1 MAQRLASSLSW
12 LIRRGLPTATLI
24 IVGLCVLGGRLLEVE
39 LAPNFTLRQVGD
51 VFVDW
56 ASILFAFALL
66 LGLLNLAQAHLRR
79 IQQRTEDW
87 SYSVIL
93 LVTMGLVLLAGLSGP
108 TSTSLHWI
116 FRHVITPLQATLLSL
131 MVFFIVSAA
140 WRMFR
145 MRSLGTF
152 IMLVTAII
160 ILLGQ
165 MPLGERFGLEFAF
178 LKQWILDVPNLAGQR
193 GILLGVALG
202 TVVTGVRLLLG
213 INHKQFFS

>member
-1 MAQRLASSLSW
+1 MAQHVVAALSG
-12 LIRRGLPTATLI
+12 LTRRSLPTAILI
-24 IVGLCVLGGRLLEVE
+24 SVGLCVLGGQLLEFE
-39 LAPNFTLRQVGD
+39 LAPEFTLRQLSH

-79 IQQRTEDW
+79 IQQRHEDW

-93 LVTMGLVLLAGLSGP
+93 LVTMGIVLLAGLSGP

-116 FRHVITPLQATLLSL
+116 FRHIITPLQATLLAL
-131 MVFFIVSAA
+131 MVFFIASAA

-145 MRSLGTF
+145 MRSLGTL
-152 IMLVTAII
+152 IMLVTAVIV
-160 ILLGQ
+160 LLGQ
-165 MPLGERFGLEFAF
+165 MPLGERFGLEFTQ
-178 LKQWILDVPNLAGQR
+178 LKQWVLDVPNLAGQR

-202 TVVTGVRLLLG
+202 TIVTGVRLLLG
-213 INHKQFFS
+213 INHKRFFS

>member
-1 MAQRLASSLSW
+1 
-12 LIRRGLPTATLI
+12 
-24 IVGLCVLGGRLLEVE
+24 
-39 LAPNFTLRQVGD
+39 
-51 VFVDW
+51 
-56 ASILFAFALL
+56 
-66 LGLLNLAQAHLRR
+66 
-79 IQQRTEDW
+79 
-87 SYSVIL
+87 
-93 LVTMGLVLLAGLSGP
+93 MGLVLLAGLSGP

-131 MVFFIVSAA
+131 MVFFIASAA

-145 MRSLGTF
+145 TRSLGTF

-202 TVVTGVRLLLG
+202 TVVTSMRLLLG

>member
-1 MAQRLASSLSW
+1 MVQRIAASLSG
-12 LIRRGLPTATLI
+12 LTRRVLPTTTLI
-24 IVGLCVLGGRLLEVE
+24 IVGLCVLGGRLLEFE
-39 LAPNFTLRQVGD
+39 LAPEFTLRQLSD
-51 VFVDW
+51 VFVEW

-66 LGLLNLAQAHLRR
+66 LGLLNLAQAHIRR
-79 IQQRTEDW
+79 IQQRHEDW

-93 LVTMGLVLLAGLSGP
+93 LATMGIVLLAGLSGS

-131 MVFFIVSAA
+131 MVFFIASAA

-145 MRSLGTF
+145 MRSLGAF
-152 IMLVTAII
+152 IMLVTAVIV
-160 ILLGQ
+160 LLGQ
-165 MPLGERFGLEFAF
+165 MPLSERLGLEFSQ
-178 LKQWILDVPNLAGQR
+178 LKQWVLDVPNLAGQR

-202 TVVTGVRLLLG
+202 TIVAGVRLLLG